1 MAMVENING
10 TNEISDLYLSRYIFR
25 TNTDN
30 FKAHCNNEVRKM
42 VKAFIRAN
50 LLRAASKQLQT
61 CSSTDRPVVE
71 NVIKRETAQ
80 RKRGRL
86 I

>member
-30 FKAHCNNEVRKM
+30 EVRKM
-42 VKAFIRAN
+42 VKSFIRAN

-80 RKRGRL
+80 RKRSRL